1 VAVIPSSPG
10 AAVGH
15 LASTPGITFSGGV
28 TTSGDLTLEV
38 PLVSQT
44 GCTYDTVL
52 LLDGPISV
60 GTTVTGGSI
69 GFDVSCPVDVSPCR
83 LVYTGT
89 WRR

>member
-1 VAVIPSSPG
+1 
-10 AAVGH
+10 
-15 LASTPGITFSGGV
+15 
-28 TTSGDLTLEV
+28 
-38 PLVSQT
+38 VSQN

-69 GFDVSCPVDVSPCR
+69 GFDVSCPVYVSPCR